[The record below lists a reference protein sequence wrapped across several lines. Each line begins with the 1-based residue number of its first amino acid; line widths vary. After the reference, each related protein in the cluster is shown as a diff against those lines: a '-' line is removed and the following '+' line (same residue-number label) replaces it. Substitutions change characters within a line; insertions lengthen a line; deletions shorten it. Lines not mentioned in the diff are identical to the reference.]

1 MFNGKAAIFLLMFEL
16 IKKILL
22 YKICHFP
29 EPYTSS
35 KNKIKV

>member
-16 IKKILL
+16 IKKI
-22 YKICHFP
+22 CHFP